1 MGHLG
6 DYARCNHEGRH
17 RIKQQVDILHLIGKL
32 LDGKGR
38 DPISYARAKVTLP
51 DPYADLAPNPWSVR
65 AKVMPSPNPSTMQV
79 EPWMVMSVFWM
90 AIIKAPSTV
99 GIEL

>member
-1 MGHLG
+1 M
-6 DYARCNHEGRH
+6 E
-17 RIKQQVDILHLIGKL
+17 
-32 LDGKGR
+32 KGVT
-38 DPISYARAKVTLP
+38 PISYARAKRSLCRTP
-51 DPYADLAPNPWSVR
+51 TRTLAPNPWSVR
-65 AKVMPSPNPSTMQV
+65 AKVMPTLPNPSTMQV